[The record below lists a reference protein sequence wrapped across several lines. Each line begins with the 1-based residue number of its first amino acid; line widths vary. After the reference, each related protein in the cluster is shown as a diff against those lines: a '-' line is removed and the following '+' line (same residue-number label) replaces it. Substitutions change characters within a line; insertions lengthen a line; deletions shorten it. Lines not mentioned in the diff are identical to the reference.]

1 MIVVDFLII
10 FVTCLALAFFSLENT
25 QEVALKIL
33 PQLEIQV
40 HLAVA
45 LIVSMGIGATLAG
58 LYMTWIKVRNHLQ
71 FKSQA
76 RQIKDREKQIEQL
89 KEDIKSRQ
97 AELELLRQEK
107 FSSGSE
113 SESESIANNNNE
125 NVINGKQQ
133 SDNGSVATT
142 VEVN

>member
-1 MIVVDFLII
+1 MVIFDFLII
-10 FVTCLALAFFSLENT
+10 FVTCLALALFSLENT

-58 LYMTWIKVRNHLQ
+58 LYITWIKVRNHLQ
-71 FKSQA
+71 FKRQA
-76 RQIKDREKQIEQL
+76 RQIKDREKQIQQL
-89 KEDIKSRQ
+89 KEDIESRQ

-107 FSSGSE
+107 CS
-113 SESESIANNNNE
+113 SESISNNE
-125 NVINGKQQ
+125 NLVNGKQQ
-133 SDNGSVATT
+133 PETDSPETPVK
-142 VEVN
+142 VN

>member
-1 MIVVDFLII
+1 MIIFDFVII
-10 FVTCLALAFFSLENT
+10 FVTCLALALFSLENT

-45 LIVSMGIGATLAG
+45 LIVAMGIGATLAG

-71 FKSQA
+71 FKRQA
-76 RQIKDREKQIEQL
+76 RQIQDREKQIQQL
-89 KEDIKSRQ
+89 KEDIESRQ

-107 FSSGSE
+107 TT
-113 SESESIANNNNE
+113 SESISE
-125 NVINGKQQ
+125 
-133 SDNGSVATT
+133 SDSKDLARSA
-142 VEVN
+142 EVN

>member
-10 FVTCLALAFFSLENT
+10 FVTCLALALFSLENT
-25 QEVALKIL
+25 QDVALKIL
-33 PQLEIQV
+33 PQLEIQI

-71 FKSQA
+71 FKRQA

-89 KEDIKSRQ
+89 KEDIQSRQ

-107 FSSGSE
+107 FSSE
-113 SESESIANNNNE
+113 SESMAKDE
-125 NVINGKQQ
+125 NSINGNVE
-133 SDNGSVATT
+133 SENDSVAATL
-142 VEVN
+142 EVN